1 MVRYVIGI
9 LASVEAIIPG
19 GGGEGWGHSLSSA
32 AKQGRQGLLFSVLQ
46 DVFFEWKTLKGLLL
60 LYRDSLCKQLDNVCS
75 KNFIISVC
83 ETE

>member
-9 LASVEAIIPG
+9 LASVQAIIPG
-19 GGGEGWGHSLSSA
+19 GGGRVWARSSA
-32 AKQGRQGLLFSVLQ
+32 AKQSRQGLLFSVLQ
-46 DVFFEWKTLKGLLL
+46 DVFLEWKTSKDLLL